1 MDDDLNDILADEAE
15 ATAAPNGAG
24 ASPAEATGASAGD
37 DIASPDD
44 GPPPSFGQEEPGH
57 IPLAAL
63 RDERQKRQQLEAR
76 LEQYETY
83 FSRLQQQ
90 AQQPQAMP
98 DMHED
103 PGGYTAWIT
112 GQVRDH
118 VMREVQQAGERFG
131 STTRA
136 EISELLARQ
145 KFEDYDQKIEI
156 FKQAMIENP
165 FLIDQ
170 VRRAP
175 DPASFA
181 YRAAGQYLEAKQYG
195 SPEASSRGAIEAEI
209 RQQIMSELG
218 LSSSASARAPSSLAS
233 ERSIGSRSGPA
244 WSGPTALGD
253 ILS

>member
-15 ATAAPNGAG
+15 SPAAPTGAG
-24 ASPAEATGASAGD
+24 ASAAQATGDFSGD
-37 DIASPDD
+37 DHVSPDD

-57 IPLAAL
+57 IPVAAL
-63 RDERQKRQQLEAR
+63 RDERQKRQQLEAQ

-83 FSRLQQQ
+83 FSQLQQQ
-90 AQQPQAMP
+90 AAQPPAMP
-98 DMHED
+98 DMYED
-103 PGGYTAWIT
+103 PGGYTAWIAA
-112 GQVRDH
+112 QVRDH
-118 VMREVQQAGERFG
+118 VMQEVQQAGEQYG

-136 EISELLARQ
+136 EVSELLARQ
-145 KFEDYDQKIEI
+145 KYEDYEQKIEV

-170 VRRAP
+170 VKRAA
-175 DPASFA
+175 DPANFA
-181 YRAAGQYLEAKQYG
+181 YQAAGKYLEAKQYG
-195 SPEASSRGAIEAEI
+195 SSGTSSRGAIEAQI

-218 LSSSASARAPSSLAS
+218 LSSTPRAPSSLAS

-253 ILS
+253 LLA